1 MRNNVL
7 SKIDKNVVSLIDGI
21 SSDCWQKLKTDSFLR
36 IFLVNL
42 YMVVLMI
49 LTFLSFLLMIVWLL
63 DHLFRLE
70 TLTLDLSIA
79 LIKVKP
85 WLIDVLS
92 FGVNVFNMSL
102 EILFAYTFVKLVLY
116 LRDYWHIITV
126 HHFYIYNG
134 TVVCWCDEN
143 FIPVYDYLRD
153 RSTEKL
159 EIFADSI
166 QRVYFF
172 VNWAKEVRMH
182 EEYFPR
188 CGAKN
193 NKLMILCHLTH
204 QRVQKVSLLNII
216 G

>member
-143 FIPVYDYLRD
+143 LKNLKYLQIAFKEYIFLWIEQKKSECTKSISPDVVPRIINLWYWAIWLTKGCK
-153 RSTEKL
+153 RSAYWILLVKIL
-159 EIFADSI
+159 FA
-166 QRVYFF
+166 
-172 VNWAKEVRMH
+172 
-182 EEYFPR
+182 
-188 CGAKN
+188 
-193 NKLMILCHLTH
+193 
-204 QRVQKVSLLNII
+204 
-216 G
+216 